1 MKKAITGAIVLF
13 AMLLAVTAQAEIKQH
28 PIGIQIWVPD
38 SWETEIDEGL
48 LMTSSPDEGALV
60 ILMVLESDE
69 IEIAMDEM
77 DKELS
82 QIIKKIR
89 TTTEVE
95 KIKINGLKGWVEE
108 GTGRVDGV
116 PIEWMSGLFPYRK
129 QALMV
134 LAFAESSNFDSYEP
148 MLIEIFSSL
157 KPYKKGKK
165 GRKKR

>member
-1 MKKAITGAIVLF
+1 MKKALTSAIILF
-13 AMLLAVTAQAEIKQH
+13 TMLLAVTAQADIQQH
-28 PIGIQIWVPD
+28 PIGLQIWVPNT
-38 SWETEIDEGL
+38 WTTEIDEGL

-89 TTTEVE
+89 TTSEAE
-95 KIKINGLKGWVEE
+95 EININGLNGWTEE

-116 PIEWMSGLFPYRK
+116 PIEWLSGLFPYRN
-129 QALMV
+129 QALMI
-134 LAFAESSNFDSYEP
+134 LAFAESSNFDSYED

-157 KPYKKGKK
+157 QPY
-165 GRKKR
+165 

>member
-1 MKKAITGAIVLF
+1 MKKALTSAIILF
-13 AMLLAVTAQAEIKQH
+13 VMLLAVTAHADIKQH

-38 SWETEIDEGL
+38 TWETEIDEGL

-77 DKELS
+77 DRELS

-89 TTTEVE
+89 TTGEVE
-95 KIKINGLKGWVEE
+95 EININGLNGWTEE
-108 GTGRVDGV
+108 GTGRVEGV
-116 PIEWMSGLFPYRK
+116 PIEWLSGLFPYRN

-134 LAFAESSNFDSYEP
+134 LAFAESSNFDSYED

-157 KPYKKGKK
+157 QPYKKG
-165 GRKKR
+165 RNRR